1 MSLFTEDKAEALME
15 LQTRRIPLPG
25 GGTRELTYTL
35 LVWRALDYLVDRE
48 YFVASELVELAD
60 VGGWETPNAPFEMR
74 FATAIAYWT
83 RRSNA
88 KWRDYT
94 DYCRGRI

>member
-1 MSLFTEDKAEALME
+1 MTTFSADRTEALLA
-15 LQTRRIPLPG
+15 LQTRMIPLPG

-35 LVWRALDYLVDRE
+35 LVWRALDYLVDRG
-48 YFVASELVELAD
+48 YFTTEELVDLANVD
-60 VGGWETPNAPFEMR
+60 GWDPPNAPFEMR

-83 RRSNA
+83 KRSNA

>member
-1 MSLFTEDKAEALME
+1 MTPFTENRAEALLE

-25 GGTRELTYTL
+25 GGTRELAYTV
-35 LVWRALDYLVDRE
+35 LVWRALDYLVDRG
-48 YFVASELVELAD
+48 YFTAEELVELAD
-60 VGGWETPNAPFEMR
+60 VDGWEPPNVPFEMR

-83 RRSNA
+83 KRCNA
-88 KWRDYT
+88 TCRDYT